1 MAGVFI
7 RHSQSVKNSNYFQKM
22 IEFRPFVGD
31 EKFKKNKNEGIKI
44 KLLTFFRNILWNTR
58 TVIYETKSTVIERWP
73 N

>member
-7 RHSQSVKNSNYFQKM
+7 CHSQSVKKSNYFQIM
-22 IEFRPFVGD
+22 IEFRPFVGN
-31 EKFKKNKNEGIKI
+31 EKFKNKNKEIKI